1 MYGRMQLADYLVSNA
16 LQINNAC
23 LQRLSELEG
32 DLTSQDLRLF
42 RAIASHMGCQRT
54 IGA

>member
-32 DLTSQDLRLF
+32 ELTAQDLRLLTTSTQ
-42 RAIASHMGCQRT
+42 AGMPVP
-54 IGA
+54 